1 MATTRDRPT
10 SPARPGGRPRR
21 SWWLG
26 ALAGLLAA
34 GAALAAGEL
43 VAGLVRGTDTPVV
56 SVGEVVIENAPSW
69 LKDFAIETFGEDDKP
84 ALIIGT
90 GINLA
95 LISVVLGVLSVRRLA
110 IGIVGTL
117 LLGAVGAWS
126 ALTRPGADVSALWPS
141 VAATAAGIGVLVLLL
156 RTTRLPAAAS
166 LDHPAAAVVERG
178 TALAASPTSADER
191 PPLEPLPAGTD
202 APATTDAVRPSYEL
216 PPIRRAGGAAP
227 TGFDRRRFLVSA
239 LAVGGGVALAGGAGR
254 ALQGRFS
261 VSADRAAITLPP
273 PASPAAALPAGV
285 ELGVDGL
292 TPFVTPLGDFY
303 RVDTALTVPQVDPG
317 SWELRITGMV
327 DRPLTLGY
335 QDLLDRDLVERDITL
350 VCVSNEVGG
359 PYAGNAQWLGV
370 PLADLLRE
378 AGVQDGADQIVSRS
392 VDGWT
397 AGTPT
402 ELAMDG
408 RDALI
413 AIGMNRE
420 PLPIERGFPA
430 RMVVPGLY
438 GYTSACKWITEI
450 ELTTFDAYDVYWV
463 ERGWAQVAPI
473 KTMARIDTPQG
484 LGKVTAGRV
493 PVGGVAWAIHRGIQA
508 VEVRIDGGP
517 WQPAR
522 LGDVPSADTWRQW
535 VYEWD
540 ATPGRHTIEARA
552 VDGAGEV
559 QTDQRAE
566 PIPDGASGWHQV
578 VVIVS

>member
-1 MATTRDRPT
+1 MVDNP
-10 SPARPGGRPRR
+10 
-21 SWWLG
+21 
-26 ALAGLLAA
+26 
-34 GAALAAGEL
+34 
-43 VAGLVRGTDTPVV
+43 
-56 SVGEVVIENAPSW
+56 
-69 LKDFAIETFGEDDKP
+69 
-84 ALIIGT
+84 
-90 GINLA
+90 
-95 LISVVLGVLSVRRLA
+95 
-110 IGIVGTL
+110 
-117 LLGAVGAWS
+117 
-126 ALTRPGADVSALWPS
+126 
-141 VAATAAGIGVLVLLL
+141 
-156 RTTRLPAAAS
+156 
-166 LDHPAAAVVERG
+166 
-178 TALAASPTSADER
+178 
-191 PPLEPLPAGTD
+191 
-202 APATTDAVRPSYEL
+202 
-216 PPIRRAGGAAP
+216 
-227 TGFDRRRFLVSA
+227 
-239 LAVGGGVALAGGAGR
+239 
-254 ALQGRFS
+254 
-261 VSADRAAITLPP
+261 ITLTY
-273 PASPAAALPAGV
+273 
-285 ELGVDGL
+285 E
-292 TPFVTPLGDFY
+292 
-303 RVDTALTVPQVDPG
+303 
-317 SWELRITGMV
+317 
-327 DRPLTLGY
+327 
-335 QDLLDRDLVERDITL
+335 DLLERELVERDITL

-402 ELAMDG
+402 ELALDG
-408 RDALI
+408 RDAMI

-484 LGKVTAGRV
+484 LGNVQAGPAV
-493 PVGGVAWAIHRGIQA
+493 IGGVAWAIHRGISG

-522 LGDVPSADTWRQW
+522 LGEVPSVDTWRQW
-535 VYEWD
+535 AFDWE
-540 ATPGRHTIEARA
+540 ATSGRHTIEARA
-552 VDGAGEV
+552 IDGTGEV